1 MVYFWVALGSMA
13 LISNLWLLREKNGLR
28 LRFQT
33 EVENKRNQ
41 IAYYQKKLDE
51 VTSERDEL
59 KLKLQY
65 DQGVKV
71 GRKTDFLWNEMKQ
84 QIEGEEG
91 GALLKFT
98 HRNKKGEEE

>member
-1 MVYFWVALGSMA
+1 MVFFWVALGSMA
-13 LISNLWLLREKNGLR
+13 LISNFWLLREKNGLR
-28 LRFQT
+28 LRFQR
-33 EVENKRNQ
+33 EVENERKQNAYFQKR
-41 IAYYQKKLDE
+41 LEE
-51 VTSERDEL
+51 VISERDEL

-65 DQGVKV
+65 EQGIKI